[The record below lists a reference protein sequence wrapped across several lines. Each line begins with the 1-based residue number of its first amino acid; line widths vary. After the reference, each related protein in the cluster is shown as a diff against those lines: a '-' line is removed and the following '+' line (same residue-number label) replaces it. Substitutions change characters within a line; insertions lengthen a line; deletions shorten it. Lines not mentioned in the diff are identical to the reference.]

1 MSKYAI
7 FIADAHIKPRTW
19 TNWTDLH
26 GDAYAA
32 LRGLREYAKA
42 NNIVTVLSGGD
53 LLDSNRPCSEDLLEL
68 RHFLEA
74 FQSSYIIR
82 GNHDKVEPS
91 FPIVLLPAVEELT
104 PETGKVFIHATDT
117 TLLSGISYAETRQE
131 LLNSLH
137 AVKETWEKAGHAPE
151 AQHILML
158 HCTMKHLSGPGMKFA
173 LDENDIAGIFKGYR
187 LLVLVGDV
195 HIKK

>member
-1 MSKYAI
+1 MTDYAL

-19 TNWTDLH
+19 TNWTELN

-32 LRGLREYAKA
+32 LRLLSDYARK
-42 NNIVTVLSGGD
+42 NNISMLMSGGD

-68 RHFLEA
+68 RHFLSTFETA
-74 FQSSYIIR
+74 YIIR
-82 GNHDKVEPS
+82 GNHDKVEPT
-91 FPIVLLPAVEELT
+91 FPAVLFPDVEELD
-104 PETGKVFIHATDT
+104 ETRLVSVNQGTES
-117 TLLSGISYAETRQE
+117 TLMSGVSYTETRQE

-137 AVKETWEKAGHAPE
+137 AVREMWDKTGYLPGAL
-151 AQHILML
+151 HILML

-173 LDENDIAGIFKGYR
+173 LDEADIAGIFKGLN

-195 HIKK
+195 HVKK